1 MEDRQIQ
8 DLRTDVQDVAS
19 MLAGVGVE
27 LEALNKLVRFYVE
40 ETTGH
45 DPLLGSSYDLDDGE
59 AGEVTR
65 DLGRDLSFAASEA
78 TREAPLGTLVVPSWV
93 NESKYPP
100 PERSGEGNAL
110 GIVLIAAALASAVI
124 VTAAFWLW
132 ALS

>member
-45 DPLLGSSYDLDDGE
+45 DPPLGSSYDLDDGE
-59 AGEVTR
+59 SSASEVT
-65 DLGRDLSFAASEA
+65 RDLSFAASEA

-132 ALS
+132 ARS